1 MKTTTTVRLTTIA
14 TTEIQTTIAP
24 TAPSQEVD
32 ENIKARKDLYGQEDQ
47 KEFAILFCGQL
58 QMELIHIM
66 FM

>member
-1 MKTTTTVRLTTIA
+1 MKTTTTVMPTTIA

-32 ENIKARKDLYGQEDQ
+32 ETLKHRKDLYGQEIRNYHI
-47 KEFAILFCGQL
+47 ILLGQL